1 MNAAIIIVVVVVCL
15 VALGVGGYFLLKKK
29 PEAEAEAEAVAVDEV
44 ALAPLPEILEAP
56 AALPIPTLAPEI
68 SVQGWP
74 VVSPSEPIAPV
85 SPEPMAATTWA
96 DDLTTMPAEIPVEAS
111 TAELDLARADPTAG
125 LFPSTADLKAQDQGA
140 QQVEPVDAPAPVLAP
155 VLAPADAQAKT
166 KGCGGTRI
174 WDGKVC
180 RERSVKPAAA
190 AAKLDVPPVTITPAK
205 SKGCGPGK
213 IWDGKV
219 CRAPKG
225 PAPVGDGKAAR
236 KAARNAKR
244 RNRDDKDESSDDK
257 DESSDDKSNKKC
269 KLGNTAKYDYTT
281 KIESSPNQYDWH
293 CPSGYKSTGCTWSDL
308 PDGTEARHCRKRKT
322 SGGSSEIYDR
332 AIETQRRL
340 KAARDEDRKCP
351 PGRYRDARTKACR
364 PNRGGLSDERM
375 TERSAQLAANNTASS
390 PTTPNAPSGQPVA
403 EGSQAWNDTVAYRAA
418 RRNEQ
423 QAKVEGPAPSPPP
436 GSGGCPPGKS
446 RDPKTKECRPTAGLE
461 ARQKKVA
468 DARFARAVQRQSR
481 YISNN
486 GQGRT
491 VAEMNAHLARRGGD
505 WYD

>member
-1 MNAAIIIVVVVVCL
+1 MNAAIILVVVVVCL
-15 VALGVGGYFLLKKK
+15 VALGVGAYFLLKPKTD
-29 PEAEAEAEAVAVDEV
+29 EAQDTDMESLPAV
-44 ALAPLPEILEAP
+44 LEAP
-56 AALPIPTLAPEI
+56 AAIPIPLEPQI

-85 SPEPMAATTWA
+85 SPEPMAATTSA

-125 LFPSTADLKAQDQGA
+125 LFPSTADLSAQEPGA
-140 QQVEPVDAPAPVLAP
+140 SQVAPLAAPAPVLAP
-155 VLAPADAQAKT
+155 VLAPAPAQAKT
-166 KGCGGTRI
+166 KAKVCGGTRI

-190 AAKLDVPPVTITPAK
+190 AKLGMPPVTIPPAK

-213 IWDGKV
+213 K
-219 CRAPKG
+219 CRPPKG

-236 KAARNAKR
+236 KVERDAKR
-244 RNRDDKDESSDDK
+244 RDRSESSNK
-257 DESSDDKSNKKC
+257 KKC

-322 SGGSSEIYDR
+322 SGSGSSSSSEIYDR

-340 KAARDEDRKCP
+340 KAARDEDRECP
-351 PGRYRDARTKACR
+351 PGRYRDAKTKDCR
-364 PNRGGLSDERM
+364 PNRGGLSDQRM
-375 TERSAQLAANNTASS
+375 TERSAQLAASNAASP
-390 PTTPNAPSGQPVA
+390 PTTPNAPHGQPVT
-403 EGSQAWNDTVAYRAA
+403 EGSRAWNDTLAYRAA
-418 RRNEQ
+418 RQNEQ
-423 QAKVEGPAPSPPP
+423 RAKVEGPASDQPNAD
-436 GSGGCPPGKS
+436 GCPPGRS
-446 RDPKTKECRPTAGLE
+446 RDPKTKNCRPTAALI

-468 DARFARAVQRQSR
+468 DAATARAVQRKGR
-481 YISNN
+481 YISNS
-486 GQGRT
+486 GKGRSAAE
-491 VAEMNAHLARRGGD
+491 VAAEVARRGGD
-505 WYD
+505 WND